1 MQLSIARGKTITLF
15 LVAVFLVSAVS
26 TSVPAGAQTRLRI
39 QRPNSAVSPSQDVPP
54 HPQLPE
60 VELPQLTSSLPPSG
74 LFAHWKKE
82 FSNPTVCPVRLC
94 HGSCSKTDMSCKSNA
109 PMLQIL
115 LDAFL
120 PEEHSDA
127 VPILNF
133 RCCAGFSDDE

>member
-1 MQLSIARGKTITLF
+1 MHLNIGHGKKIAFF

-26 TSVPAGAQTRLRI
+26 TSAPAGAQTRMRI
-39 QRPNSAVSPSQDVPP
+39 QRPNSAVSPSPDVSP
-54 HPQLPE
+54 HPQSPE
-60 VELPQLTSSLPPSG
+60 DDAPQLTSSLPPSG

-82 FSNPTVCPVRLC
+82 FSNPTVCPIRLC

-120 PEEHSDA
+120 PEDNSDA
-127 VPILNF
+127 LPILNF